1 MCMIFQKQNRKSTRA
16 KYTFFLNGNQVANS
30 TEYSYLGIIFNSN
43 GSFSISKQLSAEKTR
58 RSIFGA
64 KRYLEFNNLPVA
76 ACNKRID
83 ALFLPILL
91 YSSEVWGAYDRTD
104 AKKQQKD
111 PIEKIHTHFYKHSI
125 GLNRRATNI
134 ISRNEAGRLSLK
146 SKININVIKLWLHLT
161 STAKQCL
168 LLSCCLFKSS

>member
-1 MCMIFQKQNRKSTRA
+1 MEVSQFPNNYLQRKQEDQYLVQNAILSLTIFHA
-16 KYTFFLNGNQVANS
+16 
-30 TEYSYLGIIFNSN
+30 
-43 GSFSISKQLSAEKTR
+43 
-58 RSIFGA
+58 
-64 KRYLEFNNLPVA
+64 VA

-83 ALFLPILL
+83 ALFPLILL

-146 SKININVIKLWLHLT
+146 SKININVIKFWLHLT

-168 LLSCCLFKSS
+168 LLSN